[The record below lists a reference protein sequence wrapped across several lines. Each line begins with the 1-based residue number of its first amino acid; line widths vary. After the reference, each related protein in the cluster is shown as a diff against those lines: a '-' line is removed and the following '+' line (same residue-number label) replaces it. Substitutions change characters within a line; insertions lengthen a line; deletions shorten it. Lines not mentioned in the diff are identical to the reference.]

1 MARRRVYT
9 HVVGPHINSIPPQ
22 FAEVEVSMSATS
34 VVSIAKSS
42 LSWSIIFSILMILA
56 GVAAIAMPP
65 VAGLA
70 VNIVFAWHTRAVGAA
85 VWEVLL
91 GLVFALIS
99 IYLLAQ
105 PVAGL
110 VALTLALAIYLFLE
124 AVLEFTAWGF
134 LRRLPGAG
142 WLLFD
147 GVVTLILAVM
157 IWRTWPLSTEWVIG
171 TLVGF
176 SMLFSGTSRLMLSL
190 SARQLVPRSA

>member
-1 MARRRVYT
+1 M
-9 HVVGPHINSIPPQ
+9 H
-22 FAEVEVSMSATS
+22 
-34 VVSIAKSS
+34 
-42 LSWSIIFSILMILA
+42 LA
-56 GVAAIAMPP
+56 
-65 VAGLA
+65 
-70 VNIVFAWHTRAVGAA
+70 FAWHTRTVGAA
-85 VWEVLL
+85 VWEALL
-91 GLVFALIS
+91 GLVYGTIA

-124 AVLEFTAWGF
+124 AVLEFTAWSF

-157 IWRTWPLSTEWVIG
+157 IWRTWPASTEWVIG
-171 TLVGF
+171 TLVGI

-190 SARQLVPRSA
+190 AARQFVPKSA